1 MQTREQAEQN
11 LGLGKKVNAQ
21 LEELKS
27 LENRLNLKLD
37 TFLRILEEK
46 RNLSVSVA
54 HRHQIE
60 KVEEIEKLNK
70 LLSEEVQEIKIKAE
84 DKAIIQ
90 GFDGKVSKAIENIKS
105 NLKVPKFLTYV
116 WISCFLMLLCSGL
129 FYADAMKS
137 KQDIISDYLT
147 EQEKDGY
154 VLVRKIDKEDF
165 ESLLIWFKENPN
177 KLKAYQEWEKKKTKK

>member
-11 LGLGKKVNAQ
+11 LGLGKKINAQ
-21 LEELKS
+21 LEEFKN
-27 LENRLNLKLD
+27 LENRLNLKFDALLRELD
-37 TFLRILEEK
+37 EK

-90 GFDGKVSKAIENIKS
+90 GFDGKVSKAIEKINKS
-105 NLKVPKFLTYV
+105 LKVPNLSVYVLIGSFLL
-116 WISCFLMLLCSGL
+116 FLCSA
-129 FYADAMKS
+129 FFFWQSMKT

-147 EQEKDGY
+147 EQEKQG
-154 VLVRKIDKEDF
+154 KILSPKLHTQLFNEVDQ
-165 ESLLIWFKENPN
+165 WFIENPKN
-177 KLKAYQEWEKKKTKK
+177 FNAFTKWREKKKKK